1 MSHQEAKA
9 EAQRIIRELL
19 EKHHPGFVVMVI
31 RALHKIQRASK
42 DITIIAEPQKTQAT
56 PPQKAPR
63 LENAGDENQQT
74 HTVKSVANRVAK

>member
-42 DITIIAEPQKTQAT
+42 DITAVTEKPQAT
-56 PPQKAPR
+56 KTSNPTPSK
-63 LENAGDENQQT
+63 
-74 HTVKSVANRVAK
+74 V